1 MVPYKKV
8 DRKIQEQKEQM
19 KIALFIIF
27 FLLAVIADNLPFLP
41 AIKRVLQIGAGS
53 LETMRSKDIEDIKKE
68 KILLANSLGMFIQSL
83 KIIAFILLVVVCGA
97 LFIFI
102 ISVFYRSVS
111 FGFLIDYTISV
122 NGLIISV
129 AAFFSYFLIK
139 KLYVKIRL

>member
-1 MVPYKKV
+1 
-8 DRKIQEQKEQM
+8 M
-19 KIALFIIF
+19 KIALFIVF
-27 FLLAVIADNLPFLP
+27 FLLAVIADTLPFLTVVKS
-41 AIKRVLQIGAGS
+41 ILQLGTS
-53 LETMRSKDIEDIKKE
+53 SFETMRSKDMEDIQKE

-83 KIIAFILLVVVCGA
+83 KIIALILLVVICGA
-97 LFIFI
+97 LFIYI
-102 ISVFYRSVS
+102 ISVFYRSLS